1 VTELAVIASGSP
13 SGLRA
18 AMIVT
23 PPGSARMPRLN
34 ASRLLPGA
42 SDAVASIEAAWR
54 VIVIILF
61 F

>member
-1 VTELAVIASGSP
+1 
-13 SGLRA
+13 
-18 AMIVT
+18 
-23 PPGSARMPRLN
+23 MPRLN